1 MKKYKIL
8 GFIALIICIFNI
20 TGCNMTDDKEDNKDN
35 NILETNKDEK
45 EAYKIVFNDFVGF
58 VKLRVNNGVI
68 TYIRL
73 DEAFMPDVWAK
84 ETKKDSLTDVV
95 MKDEENKLLE
105 GEFGFAKYIKIGD
118 KLFTG
123 VAYTD
128 EEIEKNPSKKQKVK
142 YSSGK
147 IGDLYTYLT
156 KEENAKWYVECLQKG
171 EAYVCDK
178 DGKKLETAS
187 LNSYGSFFKSSSLYW
202 TTGDSGWS
210 KNMQYL
216 CNAVIGTNVSK
227 EITMEDGYVKIG
239 DIVTSATLVGYKDYY
254 SLIQEAYKKTK

>member
-1 MKKYKIL
+1 
-8 GFIALIICIFNI
+8 
-20 TGCNMTDDKEDNKDN
+20 MTDDKEDNKDN

-105 GEFGFAKYIKIGD
+105 GDFGFAKYIKIGD

-227 EITMEDGYVKIG
+227 EITMEDGYYIVSMIVKRYQNIG
-239 DIVTSATLVGYKDYY
+239 VF
-254 SLIQEAYKKTK
+254 IQH

>member
-35 NILETNKDEK
+35 NIVETNKDEK

-105 GEFGFAKYIKIGD
+105 GDFGFAKYIKIGD

-128 EEIEKNPSKKQKVK
+128 EEIEK
-142 YSSGK
+142 Y
-147 IGDLYTYLT
+147 
-156 KEENAKWYVECLQKG
+156 
-171 EAYVCDK
+171 
-178 DGKKLETAS
+178 
-187 LNSYGSFFKSSSLYW
+187 
-202 TTGDSGWS
+202 
-210 KNMQYL
+210 
-216 CNAVIGTNVSK
+216 
-227 EITMEDGYVKIG
+227 
-239 DIVTSATLVGYKDYY
+239 
-254 SLIQEAYKKTK
+254 